1 MRPRLHLGG
10 LRNKI
15 IAWSFVPT
23 VIILVA
29 VAVVMFYAYQDVTED
44 LVIERDKE
52 LTRLTADKFMA
63 ELMNY
68 VDLLSADA
76 RSPVIYE
83 TDPDAQ
89 RDALKAASNRLAA
102 FDAGLLILDT
112 FGIVVAAEPERID
125 IVGQDWSDRSYYL
138 QLLRS
143 QIFGSLDMIISDV
156 VTDGPSG
163 EEVIVIAV
171 PILGSQTEFLGTLV
185 GMFGV
190 DEATHSA
197 FYDDIV
203 KLSLVES
210 GTAYIVDGN
219 GMVIYH
225 SDPVYIG
232 EDFSVQDVVQLVMGG
247 EVGAVRIRALDDQEI
262 VASYAPIPNTF
273 WGLVTEEN
281 WASLIEPSQGYR
293 QFLFL
298 LLALGV
304 VIPALVVAFG
314 VRRIT
319 QPITELITA
328 AQKVAGGDFSQ
339 RIKAQTGDEIEELAE
354 QFSLMSAQLQESYA
368 QLERRVAARTEELS
382 ALNEIATVVSQSL
395 DLDEILYS
403 ALDESLQVMEIEAGG
418 IYLLNEKSRV
428 LNIVAQRGFS
438 PQFVSE
444 VDNITIGEGFS
455 GRVAQSGQPL
465 VVKNVS
471 TDPRLTR
478 KVVREEGLRSMAS
491 VPLAVKGKVLGT
503 LFAITRGDREFTDQD
518 VQLLT
523 SIGHQI
529 GVAIENANLYNAAQ
543 RRAEQF
549 RVLSE
554 LGRRLTSIL
563 AIDALLDQVVRL
575 IQQAFKYDVVEIGL
589 VEGDELVFK
598 RRAKVL
604 SDAPL
609 ESFRIRIGEQG
620 ITGEVAATGEPLLV
634 PDVSRDER
642 YVNIDDDDTRSELA
656 VPIISKD
663 QVIGVLNIQSRE
675 LDAFDESDLVLT
687 QSLADQVAIAIEN
700 ARLFIGEQRRAD
712 QFRVISEV
720 GGHISSILDVEGLLE
735 EMSRLIREAFGYY
748 HVAFGLIEGDE
759 VVYKAGS
766 GILSDAPGFQ
776 FEPASFKVGLE
787 GVTGLVASTG
797 ESFYVPDV
805 SKEPRYIEMRGS
817 KTRSELTVP
826 ISARGKILGILDVQ
840 SDRLNAFDETDL
852 TVLQSLAYQAG
863 VAIENATLFE
873 AEQRRAEHFRLIS
886 EVGQRIITILSVDEL
901 LEQMARMIKDTFDY
915 YHVGF
920 GIIEG
925 DEVVSKA
932 EIGPMRE
939 AYQSVRLKVGQE
951 GIWGQVAQSGEPLLI
966 PDVSEDPWYFAAP
979 DTEVCSELC
988 VPLILKG
995 EVIGVLDAESDRL
1008 DAFSESDVVILQ
1020 TLANQA
1026 AVAIENARLF
1036 EQTHQLA
1043 AMEERNRL
1051 ARDLHDAVTQ
1061 TLFSSSLLAE
1071 ALPVLWDK
1079 DQTEGRKLLNEI
1091 RQLCRGA
1098 LAEMRTLLMELR
1110 PASLVEASLQE
1121 LLNQLRDSV
1130 IGRTGVP
1137 VTLTI
1142 EGPYVLPPDVHTAF
1156 YRIVQEALNNIVKYS
1171 QASQV
1176 SITLQCVPLG
1186 DENERRVE
1194 LQVIDDGVGFDLD
1207 DISPESL
1214 GIGIMRE
1221 RARAIDAKLEIDT
1234 EIGRGTEIWVVWEG
1248 V

>member
-1 MRPRLHLGG
+1 
-10 LRNKI
+10 
-15 IAWSFVPT
+15 
-23 VIILVA
+23 
-29 VAVVMFYAYQDVTED
+29 
-44 LVIERDKE
+44 
-52 LTRLTADKFMA
+52 
-63 ELMNY
+63 
-68 VDLLSADA
+68 
-76 RSPVIYE
+76 
-83 TDPDAQ
+83 
-89 RDALKAASNRLAA
+89 
-102 FDAGLLILDT
+102 
-112 FGIVVAAEPERID
+112 
-125 IVGQDWSDRSYYL
+125 
-138 QLLRS
+138 
-143 QIFGSLDMIISDV
+143 
-156 VTDGPSG
+156 
-163 EEVIVIAV
+163 
-171 PILGSQTEFLGTLV
+171 
-185 GMFGV
+185 
-190 DEATHSA
+190 
-197 FYDDIV
+197 
-203 KLSLVES
+203 VES
-210 GTAYIVDGN
+210 GSAYIVDGN
-219 GMVIYH
+219 GKVIYH
-225 SDPVYIG
+225 SDSGYIG
-232 EDFSVQDVVQLVMGG
+232 EDFSRQDVIQPVLVG
-247 EVGAVRIRALDDQEI
+247 EVGAMRIRSLDGQEI
-262 VASYAPIPNTF
+262 VASYAPIPNTS
-273 WGLVTEEN
+273 WGLVTEED
-281 WASLIEPSQGYR
+281 WASLIKPSQGYR

-304 VIPALVVAFG
+304 IIPALVVAFG

-319 QPITELITA
+319 HPITELIAA
-328 AQKVAGGDFSQ
+328 AQKVAGGDFTQ

-368 QLERRVAARTEELS
+368 QLEQRVAARTEELS

-418 IYLLNEKSRV
+418 IYLLNEKAGF
-428 LNIVAQRGFS
+428 LNLVAQRGFS

-444 VDNITIGEGFS
+444 VDYLTIGEGFS
-455 GRVAQSGQPL
+455 GRVAKSGTPL

-478 KVVREEGLRSMAS
+478 KVVRDEGLRSMAS

-549 RVLSE
+549 QVLSE

-563 AIDALLDQVVRL
+563 AVDTLLDQVVHL

-589 VEGDELVFK
+589 VEGNELVFK
-598 RRAKVL
+598 RRAKVR

-609 ESFRIRIGEQG
+609 ETFRIKIGEQG
-620 ITGEVAATGEPLLV
+620 VTGEVAATGEPLLV
-634 PDVSRDER
+634 PDVSRDQR
-642 YVNIDDDDTRSELA
+642 YVNIDDDETRSEMA
-656 VPIISKD
+656 VPLKSKGK
-663 QVIGVLNIQSRE
+663 VIGVLNIQSRE

-720 GGHISSILDVEGLLE
+720 GGHISSILDVEVLLQ

-748 HVAFGLIEGDE
+748 HVAFGLIEDDE

-766 GILSDAPGFQ
+766 GALSDAPGFR
-776 FEPASFKVGLE
+776 FKPARLKVGHE
-787 GVTGLVASTG
+787 GVTGWVASTG
-797 ESFYVPDV
+797 ESLYVPDV
-805 SKEPRYIEMRGS
+805 SKETRYIEMRGS

-826 ISARGKILGILDVQ
+826 ISARGKVLGVLDVQ
-840 SDRLNAFDETDL
+840 SDQLNAFDESDL

-873 AEQRRAEHFRLIS
+873 AEQRRAEQFRLIS
-886 EVGQRIITILSVDEL
+886 EVGQRIITILTVDEL

-920 GIIEG
+920 GLIEG

-932 EIGPMRE
+932 EIGPLRE
-939 AYQSVRLKVGQE
+939 AYHALRLKVGQE
-951 GIWGQVAQSGEPLLI
+951 GIWGQVAQTGEPLLI
-966 PDVSEDPWYFAAP
+966 PDVSENSWYFAVP
-979 DTEVCSELC
+979 DTEVRSELC
-988 VPLILKG
+988 VPLISKG
-995 EVIGVLDAESDRL
+995 EIIGVLDAESDLL
-1008 DAFSESDVVILQ
+1008 DAFDESDIVILQ

-1079 DQTEGRKLLNEI
+1079 DQTEGRRLLNEI

-1110 PASLVEASLQE
+1110 PASLVEASLEE
-1121 LLNQLRDSV
+1121 LLNQLSDSV
-1130 IGRTGVP
+1130 TGRTGVP
-1137 VTLTI
+1137 VELTI
-1142 EGPYVLPPDVHTAF
+1142 EGPYELSPEVHTAF
-1156 YRIVQEALNNIVKYS
+1156 YRIAQEALNNIVKYA
-1171 QASQV
+1171 QATQV

-1186 DENERRVE
+1186 DENGRRVE
-1194 LQVIDDGVGFDLD
+1194 LHVIDDGVGFDPS

-1221 RARAIDAKLEIDT
+1221 RARAIGAKLEIDT
-1234 EIGRGTEIWVVWEG
+1234 AIGRGTEIGVVWEG
-1248 V
+1248 VLESA